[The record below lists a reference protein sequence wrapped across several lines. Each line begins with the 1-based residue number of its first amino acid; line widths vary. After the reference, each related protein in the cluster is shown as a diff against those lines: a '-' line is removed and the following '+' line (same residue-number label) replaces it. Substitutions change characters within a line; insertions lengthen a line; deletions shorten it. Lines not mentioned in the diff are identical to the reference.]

1 MRIDLLY
8 FGWMKGVL
16 LRCVALLSVSAVL
29 ASAHCAALCVLPS
42 FGDCHEHHSQPIS
55 GHRTSSGHEH
65 GDDQSSP
72 APDHHNSDSSCPNH
86 SAYLLGAQKSNIE
99 FSPAFTAVSYALPG
113 TGVAWVPDLAFSAY
127 ALMTHPPPGG
137 SDPRTL
143 TTVLRI

>member
-1 MRIDLLY
+1 MRKNLLN
-8 FGWMKGVL
+8 FGWMKVVL
-16 LRCVALLSVSAVL
+16 LRCVALLLVSAVL

-42 FGDCHEHHSQPIS
+42 FGDSHQHHSRPIN
-55 GHRTSSGHEH
+55 GHHSSSGHEH

-72 APDHHNSDSSCPNH
+72 ASDHHKSDSSCPDH
-86 SAYLLGAQKSNIE
+86 SAYLFATQKSNID
-99 FSPAFTAVSYALPG
+99 FSPAFTTVLYALPG
-113 TGVAWVPDLAFSAY
+113 TGAAWVPDLAFSAY

>member
-1 MRIDLLY
+1 MRKDLLK
-8 FGWMKGVL
+8 FSWMKGIL

-42 FGDCHEHHSQPIS
+42 IGESHQQHSQPIS
-55 GHRTSSGHEH
+55 GHHASSCHEN
-65 GDDQSSP
+65 GRDQSSP
-72 APDHHNSDSSCPNH
+72 DPDHHNSDSSCPDH
-86 SAYLLGAQKSNIE
+86 SAYFFGAQKSNID
-99 FSPAFTAVSYALPG
+99 FSPAFTTALYALPG